1 MIGVII
7 ARFQTPWLH
16 EGHKALIEA
25 VQTRHNK
32 TVIVLGISPVLGS
45 RINPLDFP
53 TRERMIKK
61 EYPSVVVL
69 PLSDHPLDTKWSA
82 NLDNLLANTFPGA
95 TFALYGS
102 RDSFIT
108 YYSGKNQVE
117 ELPKH
122 GDYSATEIRE
132 SLKEKIMDAVE
143 FRAGII
149 YAYSNTYLKVFP
161 TVDIAVFRNDRKE
174 ILLGK
179 KENDQKWR
187 LLGGFS
193 DPTDDSF
200 EAAALRELQ
209 EECGPVQV
217 GPMQYETSFRV
228 NDWRYKNEPD
238 KIITTLF
245 STEYVS
251 GEPIGSDD
259 IAVVEWVALSN
270 LADLMKNNQTAKEH
284 TPHFTL
290 LLKKYDR

>member
-25 VQTRHNK
+25 VQAKHTK
-32 TVIVLGISPVLGS
+32 TVIILGVSPVLGS

-53 TRERMIKK
+53 TRERMIKN

-69 PLSDHPLDTKWSA
+69 PLSDHPLDTKWSS
-82 NLDNLLANTFPGA
+82 NLDVLLSNTFPGA
-95 TFALYGS
+95 SFALYGS
-102 RDSFIT
+102 RDSFIAS
-108 YYSGKNQVE
+108 YFGKNKVH

-132 SLKEKIMDAVE
+132 SVKEKIMDAVE

-149 YAYSNTYLKVFP
+149 YAYANTYLKVYP
-161 TVDIAVFRNDRKE
+161 TVDIAVFRNGYSE

-179 KENDQKWR
+179 KDIDQKWR

-209 EECGPVQV
+209 EECGPIKVTA
-217 GPMQYETSFRV
+217 MKYETSFRV
-228 NDWRYKNEPD
+228 NDWRYRNEND

-245 STEYVS
+245 STEFVS
-251 GEPIGSDD
+251 GEPKGSDD
-259 IAVVEWVALSN
+259 IATVNWVPLN
-270 LADLMKNNQTAKEH
+270 KLADLMNTQQTALEH
-284 TPHFTL
+284 NVHFKIL
-290 LLKKYDR
+290 LERYTR